1 MLKRI
6 YDALRD
12 KSGSSLVG
20 MMIVLLCLA
29 LIGSMLLEYRQGQI
43 IALDVE
49 EMVHKATVTMAVNNS
64 YNAYTGVRE
73 SRSNAYGAL
82 GDGGW
87 ADIVNTA
94 DLKRQLRKLFNFKTS
109 GNKLTNQN
117 SRGTEFVLD
126 IRRIEYNN
134 ELSDSETL
142 LFDVEYGLEIP
153 MRFMGEVATTANIR
167 HTTRVAYNPKY

>member
-1 MLKRI
+1 MSKKI
-6 YDALRD
+6 CNALRN
-12 KSGSSLVG
+12 KSGSALVG
-20 MMIVLLCLA
+20 MMVGLLCLA
-29 LIGSMLLEYRQGQI
+29 LIGSLLLEYRQGQI
-43 IALDVE
+43 IATDVE

-64 YNAYTGVRE
+64 YNAFTGVRE

-82 GDGGW
+82 GNGGW
-87 ADIVNTA
+87 ADIANTT
-94 DLKRQLRKLFNFKTS
+94 DLKRQLRKLFDFKTS
-109 GNKLTNQN
+109 GSKLTNQN

-126 IRRIEYNN
+126 IRSIEYIN

-142 LFDVEYGLEIP
+142 LFDVEYQLEIP